1 MVMCGPQ
8 YSIKSSSEKAG
19 YLSGR
24 LLSYSFLGGLFG
36 YFGQSLYSFLEF
48 EILKTFSFLI
58 YVGISILV
66 LLSWFGIKL
75 QIIPK
80 NMATKARQSKFSS
93 FIQGVLS
100 VALPCSVIY
109 QIIGLSILTKS
120 LYGGLLIGSISSFIT
135 GFFLWLSTNIVTGI
149 QKKILEFRL
158 IFRVVVTFLIFFSL
172 FQFFI
177 KAFKPFDQ
185 ENLSPLQKEIL
196 CL

>member
-19 YLSGR
+19 YLLGR
-24 LLSYSFLGGLFG
+24 FFSYSFFGGLFG
-36 YFGQSLYSFLEF
+36 YFGQSLYSFLEL
-48 EILKTFSFLI
+48 EILKTFSFLV

-75 QIIPK
+75 QIVPK
-80 NMATKARQSKFSS
+80 NMATQAGQSKFPS
-93 FIQGVLS
+93 FFHGLFS
-100 VALPCSVIY
+100 VALPCSIIY
-109 QIIGLSILTKS
+109 QMIGLCILTKS

-135 GFFLWLSTNIVTGI
+135 GFSLWLSTSIVSGI
-149 QKKILEFRL
+149 QKKALKLRKLLRVIVILL
-158 IFRVVVTFLIFFSL
+158 IIFSL
-172 FQFFI
+172 FQFFV
-177 KAFKPFDQ
+177 KAYKPFSE